1 MDNLWH
7 LTAPPYAKIKK
18 KVSYEFSLM
27 IARLATGEEGLT
39 ILTFLVA
46 IE

>member
-7 LTAPPYAKIKK
+7 LTAAPYAKIK

-27 IARLATGEEGLT
+27 IVRLAPGVEGLT
-39 ILTFLVA
+39 ILTFLVV

>member
-1 MDNLWH
+1 MCITYGGALRQN
-7 LTAPPYAKIKK
+7 KK
-18 KVSYEFSLM
+18 KLSYEFSLM
-27 IARLATGEEGLT
+27 IARLAPGEEGLT